1 MHDSDV
7 EFQGESKYANKN
19 WLSHTSGYYISKMS
33 EKSTY
38 KWDKT
43 GISGV

>member
-7 EFQGESKYANKN
+7 EFQGESKYAREN
-19 WLSHTSGYYISKMS
+19 WLSHTSGYYFSKMS
-33 EKSTY
+33 WKSTCE
-38 KWDKT
+38 WEKT